1 MNIAM
6 GLRQE
11 QRVNLLRYTTP
22 VMFVV
27 IFLFFG
33 LQSPRFLEAE
43 SISNIVKQASFVGIA
58 AVGMTF
64 VLLTGGIDISVGAT
78 MYLAPLV
85 AGVMMR
91 DYDLGVLPGLGI
103 ALGMGFI
110 IGTVNGFFIV
120 KLKIVPFIVTLS
132 TLFFMRGAGTF
143 LTDSRQLDFPR
154 SMIDFGLIKIVGI
167 PLPIVLFAVV
177 VVIAHLI
184 LTRTPFGRQLYAVG
198 NDKEAAKKAGI
209 NVDRTMYIAYILC
222 SVCAALAGFVL
233 IAQIGRLDQAFGEG
247 AEFDVIAAAVL
258 GGTSLFGG
266 VGSAFGAV
274 IGATL
279 IQMVEA
285 GLIYTNVNL
294 YLQPMAQA
302 FIIFL
307 AVFFDS
313 LRETTIRKLKRRF
326 IRAEA

>member
-11 QRVNLLRYTTP
+11 QRVVLLKYTTP
-22 VMFVV
+22 IMFVL

-33 LQSPRFLEAE
+33 IQSPRFLEGE
-43 SISNIVKQASFVGIA
+43 NITNIIKQASFTGIA

-64 VLLTGGIDISVGAT
+64 VLLTGGIDISVGAN
-78 MYLAPLV
+78 MYLSPLI
-85 AGVMMR
+85 AGVLMK
-91 DYDLGVLPGLGI
+91 DYDLGVLPALGI
-103 ALGMGFI
+103 ALVIGAI
-110 IGTVNGFFIV
+110 IGAVNGFFVV

-143 LTDSRQLDFPR
+143 LTDSRQLDYPR
-154 SMIDFGLIKIVGI
+154 RMVDFGLTKFLGI
-167 PLPIVLFAVV
+167 PLPIILFAAVV
-177 VVIAHLI
+177 VVAHVV
-184 LTRTPFGRQLYAVG
+184 LTRTTFGRQLYAVG

-209 NVDRTMYIAYILC
+209 NTDQTMFLAYVIC
-222 SVCAALAGFVL
+222 GMCAALSGFVL

-247 AEFDVIAAAVL
+247 AEFDVIASAVL

-266 VGSAFGAV
+266 VGNAFGAV

-285 GLIYTNVNL
+285 GLIFTNVNL
-294 YLQPMAQA
+294 YLQPMMQA
-302 FIIFL
+302 TIIFL

-313 LRETTIRKLKRRF
+313 LRETTVKKLKRRF